1 MARNSIDA
9 TGWLIEQR
17 DSNVIKR
24 FAAVSAW
31 AEATRHVPMT
41 ANTVRIPRI
50 DDMDVDVMAK
60 GAAYGEDTSSADTI
74 ALSAAKFGKA
84 LRIAEEDTADDEL
97 ANFLDLKKVSA
108 ASSFAKKFDNAA
120 IGVNAVAN
128 GTTVPF
134 TSLYKALTT
143 ADASTGYVANA
154 NVITSNAAGI
164 AGSLGYDVLSL
175 LLAVVES
182 SDYYD
187 DSQVSFIAHPRFR
200 QILRGIKDSTGQPM
214 FLPDYVNGH
223 TINRLF
229 GIPLLFSNGAKVTS
243 VATTA
248 AVGALGAVG
257 VKGTVGNPLI
267 AAIVKPYAVTGDR
280 TPFESVVIPGRD
292 GLAGLTDEDILKVR
306 TRKAA
311 GVTMPSAHGIFEL
324 VTP

>member
-1 MARNSIDA
+1 MARNSIDS

-31 AEATRHVPMT
+31 DAVTRHVPMT

-50 DDMDVDVMAK
+50 DDMDVDVIAK
-60 GAAYGEDTSSADTI
+60 GAAYGEDTSTADTI
-74 ALSAAKFGKA
+74 AINAVKFGKA
-84 LRIAEEDTADDEL
+84 LRIAEEDTSDDQL
-97 ANFLDLKKVSA
+97 ANFLDAKKVSA

-120 IGVNAVAN
+120 IGVNAVDN
-128 GTTVPF
+128 DGTVPY

-143 ADASTGYVANA
+143 ADASTGYAANA
-154 NVITSNAAGI
+154 NYLSSNAAGF
-164 AGSLGYDVLSL
+164 GYDILSQL
-175 LLAVVES
+175 LGVVES

-187 DSQVSFIAHPRFR
+187 DSELSLIAHPRFR
-200 QILRGIKDSTGQPM
+200 QMLRGIKDTTGAPM
-214 FLPDYVNGH
+214 FLPDVVNGRK
-223 TINRLF
+223 IDRLF
-229 GIPLLFSNGAKVTS
+229 GIPLLFSNGAKVTA
-243 VATTA
+243 VATTQ
-248 AVGALGAVG
+248 AVGAAGAVG

-267 AAIVKPYAVTGDR
+267 AAVLKPYAVTGDR

-311 GVTMPSAHGIFEL
+311 GVTIPAAHGVFEL